1 MFLAPIPHAFAYAT
15 GEEGIT
21 KLLAGKKGL
30 IINTHGTPS
39 AVYDEIGMTAGLK
52 ITSDVGVFDF
62 TRIEPVDHLLFGS
75 IGYLDKEGYKKIL
88 LKLMRRLIVTSHNC
102 KLSTRTNRVLVL
114 FLLFA
119 FFKCVYGLKWN

>member
-39 AVYDEIGMTAGLK
+39 AVYDEIDMTTGLK

-75 IGYLDKEGYKKIL
+75 IGYLDKEGYKKIFTQINETID
-88 LKLMRRLIVTSHNC
+88 RHFS
-102 KLSTRTNRVLVL
+102 
-114 FLLFA
+114 
-119 FFKCVYGLKWN
+119 